1 MATYEYRCP
10 DCGPFD
16 LVRPIGTAPK
26 DPPCPACSSPSARV
40 FSSPALAQTPR
51 AVSSLRQAEEAS
63 ADAPTVVNAVP
74 PKRQAPAA
82 PAARNPML
90 AKLPRP

>member
-16 LVRPIGTAPK
+16 LVRPIGTAPT
-26 DPPCPACSSPSARV
+26 DASCPACSAPSIRV
-40 FSSPALAQTPR
+40 FSAPALTQTPR
-51 AVSSLRQAEEAS
+51 ALRSLRQAEEAS
-63 ADAPTVVNAVP
+63 ADAPAVVSALP
-74 PKRQAPAA
+74 PKQPAPAA
-82 PAARNPML
+82 PTVRNPML